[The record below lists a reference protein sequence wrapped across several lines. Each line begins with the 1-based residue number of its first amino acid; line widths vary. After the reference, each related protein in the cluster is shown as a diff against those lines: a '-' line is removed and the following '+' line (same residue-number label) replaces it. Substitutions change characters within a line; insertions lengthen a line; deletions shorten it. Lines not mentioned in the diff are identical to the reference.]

1 VGSTP
6 RFAPGSKAKP
16 SEMEVDTD
24 EVEVL
29 AKQGS
34 SQHTPL
40 RGVQHTVK
48 RKAGELFSGSS
59 ASKMKPT

>member
-16 SEMEVDTD
+16 IDMEVDTD
-24 EVEVL
+24 EIEVVEADGS
-29 AKQGS
+29 AK
-34 SQHTPL
+34 HTPL
-40 RGVQHTVK
+40 RGVQHTIK

-59 ASKMKPT
+59 ASKMKPN